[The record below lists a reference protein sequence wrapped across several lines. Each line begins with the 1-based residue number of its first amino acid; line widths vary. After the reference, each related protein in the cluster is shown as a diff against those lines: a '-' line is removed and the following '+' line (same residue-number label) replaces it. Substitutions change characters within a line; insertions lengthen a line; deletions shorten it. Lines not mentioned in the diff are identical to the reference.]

1 MPAMPTVVL
10 AGLIV
15 FVVAV
20 AAGLAVAAR
29 EGLRAWRAQKRLRRS
44 VLRGLSDVTAGLAT
58 LELRSAQLP
67 ERLARLDA
75 ARASLEES
83 LAGAR
88 IVARGAGEFTAL
100 VHGVRSF
107 IPSR

>member
-1 MPAMPTVVL
+1 MPIVVL
-10 AGLIV
+10 VGLLV
-15 FVVAV
+15 FVVAT
-20 AAGLAVAAR
+20 AAGLALAAR
-29 EGLRAWRAQKRLRRS
+29 EGLRAWRALRRLRRS
-44 VLRGLSDVTAGLAT
+44 LERALREVTAQLAT
-58 LELRSAQLP
+58 LERRSAELP
-67 ERLARLDA
+67 GRLARLDA

-83 LAGAR
+83 LAEAR